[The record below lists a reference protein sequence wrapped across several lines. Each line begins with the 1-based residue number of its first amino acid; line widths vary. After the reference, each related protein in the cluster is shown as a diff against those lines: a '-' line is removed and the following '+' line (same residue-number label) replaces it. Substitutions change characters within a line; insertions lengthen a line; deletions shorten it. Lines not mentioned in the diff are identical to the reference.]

1 MVCKSYFDFWGRPK
15 DMNLGNIG
23 YCKKTVF
30 ISISY
35 ILLFSNINMLPRS
48 DIDAQGFT
56 VL

>member
-1 MVCKSYFDFWGRPK
+1 
-15 DMNLGNIG
+15 MNLGNIG